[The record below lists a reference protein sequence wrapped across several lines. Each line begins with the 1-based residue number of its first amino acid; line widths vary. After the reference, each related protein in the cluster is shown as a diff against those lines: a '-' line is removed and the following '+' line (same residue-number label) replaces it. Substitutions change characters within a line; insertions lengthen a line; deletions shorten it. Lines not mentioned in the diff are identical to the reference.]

1 MSLRDLLSAPAS
13 LNYDHSGDSQQ
24 PAQRALLNSR
34 KELLDYVPLG
44 YRVKKSGVAVNLPV
58 IPWISILNPE
68 LTTTTQA
75 GLYVVYLYSADM
87 KRLFL
92 SMNQGYTRHA
102 EVAEQSG
109 YKGKAKHERA
119 CKTLT
124 TEAHDLHAGLK
135 ARDLV
140 PDRNV
145 EAISLGASGDL
156 PKGYEAGHI
165 VGFEYSFSSFPS
177 EQVLQEDL
185 DAMFTIYD
193 ATRAINDEI
202 RSLGQK
208 ERITVS
214 KDPKTT
220 NIKSTK
226 SDITTG
232 FFEPRTTS
240 EYVAHFTKMT
250 YQVSPLHEALLTEFA
265 KYAETKSWEPK
276 NKMIGAR
283 DLVLVGKS
291 GIEILVEAKTVGQ
304 SQELVVRQAIGQLFS
319 YRYVYYDGKDIPLVA
334 LFNRPIAQLW
344 QGLLTSLNIDFI
356 YSHESKW
363 EGTGLRLLK
372 QSAKQQPGGNADSHL
387 DANLDT

>member
-1 MSLRDLLSAPAS
+1 MSLRELLSVPAS
-13 LNYDHSGDSQQ
+13 LDYNHSGNSYQ
-24 PAQRALLNSR
+24 PAQKALLNSR
-34 KELLDYVPLG
+34 KELLDFVPIG

-87 KRLFL
+87 KKLYL

-102 EVAEQSG
+102 EVAAQSG
-109 YKGKAKHERA
+109 FKGKAKRERA
-119 CKTLT
+119 CETLM
-124 TEAHDLHAGLK
+124 TEAHDLLAGLQL
-135 ARDLV
+135 RELV
-140 PDRNV
+140 PERNV
-145 EAISLGASGDL
+145 AQITLGAEGDL

-165 VGFEYSFSSFPS
+165 VGFEYSLSNFPS
-177 EQVLQEDL
+177 EDVLQSDL
-185 DAMFTIYD
+185 DSMFTIYD
-193 ATRAINDEI
+193 ATRVINDEI

-214 KDPKTT
+214 KDPKTVS
-220 NIKSTK
+220 IKSTK
-226 SDITTG
+226 TDISSG

-265 KYAETKSWEPK
+265 KYAESKSWAPV
-276 NKMIGAR
+276 NKKIGAR
-283 DLVLVGKS
+283 DLVLVGNA
-291 GIEILVEAKTVGQ
+291 GTEVLVEAKTVGQ

-319 YRYVYYDGKDIPLVA
+319 YRYVYYDGRDIPLVA
-334 LFNRPIAQLW
+334 LFNRPIAELW

-356 YSHESKW
+356 YSHESRW
-363 EGTGLRLLK
+363 EGTGLRHFK
-372 QSAKQQPGGNADSHL
+372 
-387 DANLDT
+387 

>member
-1 MSLRDLLSAPAS
+1 MTLRELLSAPAA

-24 PAQRALLNSR
+24 PAQKALLNSR
-34 KELLDYVPLG
+34 KEMLNHVPIG
-44 YRVKKSGVAVNLPV
+44 YLVKKSGVAVNLPV

-68 LTTTTQA
+68 LTSTTQA

-87 KRLFL
+87 KKLFL
-92 SMNQGYTRHA
+92 SMNQGYTRHE
-102 EVAEQSG
+102 EVAQKSG
-109 YKGKAKHERA
+109 YKGKAKTARA
-119 CKTLT
+119 CETLR
-124 TEAHDLHAGLK
+124 TEAVDLLTGLK
-135 ARDLV
+135 VRNLI
-140 PDRNV
+140 PDKN
-145 EAISLGASGDL
+145 ISLITLGANGDL

-165 VGFEYSFSSFPS
+165 VGFEYNFSDFPN
-177 EQVLQEDL
+177 EEVLQNDL
-185 DAMFTIYD
+185 DQMFTIYD
-193 ATRAINDEI
+193 ACREINDEI

-208 ERITVS
+208 DRITVS
-214 KDPKTT
+214 KDPNSVKR
-220 NIKSTK
+220 
-226 SDITTG
+226 ITTKNDIAKG

-276 NKMIGAR
+276 NKKIGAR
-283 DLVLVGKS
+283 DLVLVGS
-291 GIEILVEAKTVGQ
+291 TGNEILVEAKTVGQ

-334 LFNRPIAQLW
+334 LFNRPIAELW
-344 QGLLTSLNIDFI
+344 QGLLTSLKIDFI

-372 QSAKQQPGGNADSHL
+372 
-387 DANLDT
+387 

>member
-1 MSLRDLLSAPAS
+1 MSLRELLSAPAA

-24 PAQRALLNSR
+24 PAQKALLQAR
-34 KELLDYVPLG
+34 RELSAYVPIG

-87 KRLFL
+87 KTLFL

-102 EVAEQSG
+102 EVAENQG
-109 YKGKAKHERA
+109 LRGKTKRQRA
-119 CKTLT
+119 CETLR
-124 TEAHDLHAGLK
+124 TEALDLLAGLQ
-135 ARDLV
+135 ARELV
-140 PDRNV
+140 PVRNI
-145 EAISLGASGDL
+145 ETISLGADGDL

-165 VGFEYSFSSFPS
+165 VGFEYSFSKFPS
-177 EQVLQEDL
+177 DDVLQNDL

-202 RSLGQK
+202 RSLGQT

-214 KDPKTT
+214 TDPKTVMK
-220 NIKSTK
+220 KSTK
-226 SDITTG
+226 TDITAG

-265 KYAETKSWEPK
+265 KYAESKSWEPK
-276 NKMIGAR
+276 NKKIGAR
-283 DLVLVGKS
+283 DLVLVGMS
-291 GIEILVEAKTVGQ
+291 GAEILVEAKTVGQ

-319 YRYVYYDGKDIPLVA
+319 YRYVYYQGEDIPLLA
-334 LFNRPIAQLW
+334 LFNRPISDLW
-344 QGLLTSLNIDFI
+344 QGLLTSLSIDFI
-356 YSHESKW
+356 YSHENKW
-363 EGTGLRLLK
+363 QGTGLRHFK
-372 QSAKQQPGGNADSHL
+372 
-387 DANLDT
+387 

>member
-1 MSLRDLLSAPAS
+1 MSLRELLSAPAT
-13 LNYDHSGDSQQ
+13 LDYNHTGDSQQ
-24 PAQRALLNSR
+24 PAQKALLNSR
-34 KELLDYVPLG
+34 KELLEYVPIG
-44 YRVKKSGVAVNLPV
+44 YRVKKSGVAVKLPV

-87 KRLFL
+87 KKLFL

-102 EVAEQSG
+102 EVAEVSG
-109 YKGKAKHERA
+109 FKGKAKRERA
-119 CKTLT
+119 CETLR
-124 TEAHDLHAGLK
+124 TEAHDLLAGLQI
-135 ARDLV
+135 RDLV
-140 PDRNV
+140 PTRNV
-145 EAISLGASGDL
+145 ATISLGANGDL

-165 VGFEYSFSSFPS
+165 VGFEYSLSQMPI
-177 EQVLQEDL
+177 EEVLQDDL

-202 RSLGQK
+202 RTLGQK

-214 KDPKTT
+214 TDPKTA
-220 NIKSTK
+220 NMKSTK
-226 SDITTG
+226 SDIAAG

-265 KYAETKSWEPK
+265 KYAESKSWEPK
-276 NKMIGAR
+276 NKKIGAR
-283 DLVLVGKS
+283 DLVLVNSS
-291 GIEILVEAKTVGQ
+291 GVEILVEAKTVGQ
-304 SQELVVRQAIGQLFS
+304 SQESVVRQAIGQLFS

-334 LFNRPIAQLW
+334 LFNRPIAELW
-344 QGLLTSLNIDFI
+344 QGLLTSINIDFI

-363 EGTGLRLLK
+363 EGTGLRHLER
-372 QSAKQQPGGNADSHL
+372 SAK
-387 DANLDT
+387 

>member
-1 MSLRDLLSAPAS
+1 MSLRGLLSAPAK
-13 LNYDHSGDSQQ
+13 LGYNHSGDSQQ
-24 PAQRALLNSR
+24 PAQKALLNAR
-34 KELLDYVPLG
+34 KELLEYVPIG

-87 KRLFL
+87 QKLFL

-102 EVAEQSG
+102 EVAELSG
-109 YKGKAKHERA
+109 FKGKAKRERA
-119 CKTLT
+119 CETLRV
-124 TEAHDLHAGLK
+124 EANDLLAGLQ

-145 EAISLGASGDL
+145 AAISLGADGDL

-165 VGFEYSFSSFPS
+165 VGFEYSLDEFPS
-177 EQVLQEDL
+177 DEVLQGDL

-214 KDPKTT
+214 KDPKAVTK
-220 NIKSTK
+220 KSTK
-226 SDITTG
+226 TDISSG
-232 FFEPRTTS
+232 FFEPRTTT

-265 KYAETKSWEPK
+265 KYAESMSWEPK
-276 NKMIGAR
+276 NKKIGAR
-283 DLVLVGKS
+283 DLVLVSTTGT
-291 GIEILVEAKTVGQ
+291 EVLVEAKTVGQ

-319 YRYVYYDGKDIPLVA
+319 YRYVYYGGNDVPLVA
-334 LFNRPIAQLW
+334 LFNRPISELW
-344 QGLLTSLNIDFI
+344 QGLLTSLKIDFI
-356 YSHESKW
+356 YNHENKW
-363 EGTGLRLLK
+363 EGTGLRHFK
-372 QSAKQQPGGNADSHL
+372 
-387 DANLDT
+387 

>member
-1 MSLRDLLSAPAS
+1 MSLRELLSTPAG
-13 LNYDHSGDSQQ
+13 LNYNHAEGSQQ

-34 KELLDYVPLG
+34 KELLDYVPIG
-44 YRVKKSGVAVNLPV
+44 YRIKKSGVAVNLPV

-75 GLYVVYLYSADM
+75 GLYIVYLYSADM
-87 KRLFL
+87 KKLFL
-92 SMNQGYTRHA
+92 SMNQGYTRHE

-109 YKGKAKHERA
+109 YKGKAKRERA
-119 CKTLT
+119 CETLR
-124 TEAHDLHAGLK
+124 TEAHDLLAGLQ
-135 ARDLV
+135 ARELV
-140 PDRNV
+140 PARNI
-145 EAISLGASGDL
+145 ESIALGADGDL
-156 PKGYEAGHI
+156 PRGYEAGHI
-165 VGFEYSFSSFPS
+165 VGFEYSFGKFPS
-177 EQVLQEDL
+177 EDVLQNDL

-214 KDPKTT
+214 KDPKAV
-220 NIKSTK
+220 IKRSTK
-226 SDITTG
+226 TDITTG

-265 KYAETKSWEPK
+265 KYAESKSWEPK
-276 NKMIGAR
+276 NKKIGAR

-291 GIEILVEAKTVGQ
+291 GTEILVEAKTVGQ

-319 YRYVYYDGKDIPLVA
+319 YRYVYYQGEDIPLVA
-334 LFNRPIAQLW
+334 LFNRPISELW
-344 QGLLTSLNIDFI
+344 QGLLSSLNIDFI
-356 YSHESKW
+356 YSHENKW
-363 EGTGLRLLK
+363 EGSGLRHFK
-372 QSAKQQPGGNADSHL
+372 
-387 DANLDT
+387 